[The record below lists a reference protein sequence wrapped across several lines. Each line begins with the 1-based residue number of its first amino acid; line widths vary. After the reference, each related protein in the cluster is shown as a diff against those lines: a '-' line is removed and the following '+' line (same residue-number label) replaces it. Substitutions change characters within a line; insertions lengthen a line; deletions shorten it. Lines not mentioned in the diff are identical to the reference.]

1 MNQRET
7 KEAAEE
13 SARSRRRKRLWKHE
27 ARARSRQRKKKL
39 LHDVRARRRQV
50 SSLGASDVLE
60 GIELVKTGVPANVLP
75 VIAEDMAIPR
85 DRLYATI
92 GLVRATVNR
101 KLREQKPLSQDES
114 ERVLGMARLI
124 NQVDTM
130 VRESGDADRFD
141 AAKWVARWLD
151 RPHPAL
157 GGRRP
162 AELMDTADGRSHV
175 SDLVAQMESAAY
187 A

>member
-1 MNQRET
+1 MSQLEI

-13 SARSRRRKRLWKHE
+13 SARSRRKKRMW
-27 ARARSRQRKKKL
+27 ARARWRKRQKKL
-39 LHDVRARRRQV
+39 LHDRRRDV
-50 SSLGASDVLE
+50 ASLGASDVFE
-60 GIELVKTGVPANVLP
+60 RIELVKTGVPANVLP

-101 KLREQKPLSQDES
+101 KLREQKVLNRNES
-114 ERVLGMARLI
+114 ERVLGIARLI
-124 NQVDTM
+124 NQVETM
-130 VRESGDADRFD
+130 VRESGDPEGFD
-141 AAKWVARWLD
+141 APKWVARWLE

-157 GGRRP
+157 GGHRP
-162 AELMDTADGRSHV
+162 AELMVTAEGRSHV
-175 SDLVAQMESAAY
+175 SDLVSQMESAAY